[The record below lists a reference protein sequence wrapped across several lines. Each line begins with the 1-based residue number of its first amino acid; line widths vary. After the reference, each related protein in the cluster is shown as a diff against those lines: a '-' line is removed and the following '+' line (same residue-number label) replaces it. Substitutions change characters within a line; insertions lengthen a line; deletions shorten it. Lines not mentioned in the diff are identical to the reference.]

1 MARIK
6 GVDIP
11 NDKQVETSITYI
23 YGIGRKLAKTIVT
36 NAKVEGS
43 KRVKDLDNDELT
55 RLRDEISNYVNY
67 VIYRYEKQKTAAER
81 FDDECAK
88 AQAWAKETGLS
99 EQDILVT
106 LKEIRS
112 ENQRVAE

>member
-1 MARIK
+1 MSYEALLEQIK
-6 GVDIP
+6 AAP
-11 NDKQVETSITYI
+11 EEC
-23 YGIGRKLAKTIVT
+23 L
-36 NAKVEGS
+36 
-43 KRVKDLDNDELT
+43 
-55 RLRDEISNYVNY
+55 DEISNYISY

-88 AQAWAKETGLS
+88 AQTWAKKAGLS
-99 EQDILVT
+99 EQDILVA